1 VPQSSASDGVWFIM
15 TTVAHRI
22 WLYIV
27 KDELGGAVGVIE
39 IACECLAFH
48 PMQTLIT
55 LRPLFA
61 RDLTK
66 KSG

>member
-1 VPQSSASDGVWFIM
+1 M

-22 WLYIV
+22 LLYIV